1 MKKSNWEYPRDGD
14 IILTDDFFIFYT
26 MGYDHPK
33 DRVISYLKYIPVNVK
48 NHFNLDWIGYKW
60 QFLGREYV
68 RPKKLYSPKIFKSIE
83 TTFET
88 YFSDYLYFS
97 KNWNKTIFAIPYDK
111 IKEVYIPQNGLS
123 RLIELEKKDFLQEKA
138 IKLINILS
146 DYSKIPLTDFGIH
159 GSLLTSMHTETS
171 DIDIAVYG
179 ANNFKELKRTVKK
192 LNEQKI
198 IKYLFEI
205 PTDKIRKNKGIFE
218 NQKFVFNAIRKILEI
233 RNNYEIFEYKA
244 IKSVQFKCKIIDSSL
259 AMFRP
264 AIYRIEDFQGE
275 NLDSK
280 LKKDQ
285 EPIELVSMIGEFRD
299 VVQKDQIT
307 QVSGML
313 EKVKNTRTGEI
324 YYRIVV
330 GSGVG
335 EEFILPIDDF

>member
-1 MKKSNWEYPRDGD
+1 MKKLDWEYPRDGD

-33 DRVISYLKYIPVNVK
+33 KRVISYLKYIPVMAK
-48 NHFNLDWIGYKW
+48 NYFNLDWIPHKW
-60 QFLGREYV
+60 QFLGRKYV

-83 TTFET
+83 TAFET
-88 YFSDYLYFS
+88 HFSEYLYYS
-97 KNWNKTIFAIPYDK
+97 KNWDKTVFAIPHDK
-111 IKEVYIPQNGLS
+111 IKEVFVPKSGLN
-123 RLIELEKKDFLQEKA
+123 RLIELEKKDFLQKKA

-179 ANNFKELKRTVKK
+179 ANNFKELKKCVKK
-192 LNEQKI
+192 LEEEKRIQ
-198 IKYLFEI
+198 YLFEI

-244 IKSVQFKCKIIDSSL
+244 IKPIQFQCQIIDSSL

-264 AIYRIEDFQGE
+264 ALYRFKDFRAE
-275 NLDSK
+275 NIGSK
-280 LKKDQ
+280 LEKNQ

-299 VVQKDQIT
+299 VVQKDQIAK
-307 QVSGML
+307 VSGML
-313 EKVKNTRTGEI
+313 ERVKNIITGEI
-324 YYRIVV
+324 YHRVVV
-330 GSGVG
+330 GSGEG
-335 EEFILPIDDF
+335 EESILPFDDL